1 MSRSRSGRPVP
12 APRASQTGSVPGVP
26 GVPAS
31 ADLHWLAL
39 ERRQARMAERGQL
52 ESDGA
57 PELTK
62 ARANEAAGGITT
74 VIPVAGMTCRTCEVR
89 IQRYVGRLPGVE
101 RVSASAV
108 HGRVEV
114 QSAAPIPAAAIAG
127 AIRAAGYELGA
138 TPWLERNPDVWL
150 TALFGV
156 VLLAAFVLGAKLTG
170 LDSLATG
177 SASLGTGGLAVALL
191 LGLAAGVSTCMALVG
206 GLVLAL
212 SASFESAQNGSR
224 SVLTRMR
231 PSLVFMSGRISGY
244 ALLGALLG
252 ALGAGITL
260 PPVVLGGLMI
270 AVAVLMTLVGAR
282 LTGLSPRVAAWSPT
296 LPLGLARTL
305 GMTDGTTGAYSDGR
319 AAILG
324 AATFFMPCGFTQAVQ
339 VYALSTGSPLIAGAT
354 MAVFA
359 IGTAPGLLSLAG
371 LPAIVPASVRPT
383 LLRVVG
389 VVVIGFALVNG
400 TAGIRLAGLGLPSIG
415 APAAAGPVSTT
426 ITGGVQELTTFQG
439 ADGYS
444 PGNVTIYAGLPT
456 RWTIQSS
463 TIATCAGSLVVPRL
477 GIQALLHV
485 GANTFEIPAQTAGTI
500 DYSCSMGMYGGRI
513 TVVDRPTGMV
523 R

>member
-1 MSRSRSGRPVP
+1 MSRSRSGK
-12 APRASQTGSVPGVP
+12 TGSVPGVP

-31 ADLHWLAL
+31 ADLHRLAL
-39 ERRQARMAERGQL
+39 ERRQARMAERAT
-52 ESDGA
+52 EPVMPTAAEPERGA
-57 PELTK
+57 T
-62 ARANEAAGGITT
+62 TT
-74 VIPVAGMTCRTCEVR
+74 VVPVMGMTCRTCEVR

-101 RVSASAV
+101 RVTASAV
-108 HGRVEV
+108 HGRVHVE
-114 QSAAPIPAAAIAG
+114 SSAPIPSAALAA
-127 AIRAAGYELGA
+127 AIRAAGYEVGA

-156 VLLAAFVLGAKLTG
+156 VLLAAFVLVAKVTG
-170 LDSLATG
+170 LDSLASGAG

-212 SASFESAQNGSR
+212 SASFEAAQAAGSSR
-224 SVLTRMR
+224 RGVMARMR
-231 PSLVFMSGRISGY
+231 PSLVFMSGRITGY
-244 ALLGALLG
+244 AFVGALLG
-252 ALGAGITL
+252 ALGAGITF
-260 PPVVLGGLMI
+260 PPVVLGGMMI

-282 LTGLSPRVAAWSPT
+282 LTGLSPRIAAWSPT
-296 LPLGLARTL
+296 LPVGLARSL
-305 GMTDGTTGAYSDGR
+305 GMTQGATQDGTGAYSDGR
-319 AAILG
+319 AALLG

-359 IGTAPGLLSLAG
+359 IGTAPGLLGLAG

-400 TAGIRLAGLGLPSIG
+400 SAGIRLAGLGLPTFGTQS
-415 APAAAGPVSTT
+415 AAGPVSTT
-426 ITGGVQELTTFQG
+426 ITGGVQGLTTFQA

-444 PGNVTIYAGLPT
+444 PGNVTIYAGIPT

-463 TIATCAGSLVVPRL
+463 TVATCAASLVVPKL
-477 GIQALLHV
+477 GIQTLLHV
-485 GANTFEIPAQTAGTI
+485 GDNTFELPAQKAGTI

-513 TVVDRPTGMV
+513 TVVDRPTGV
-523 R
+523 VNR